1 MKQPRPRVVNRSQH
15 PLEENRMTHT
25 PAGRRFHY
33 ADSHNNTIGWASVN
47 DWIGDLRNDLVGA

>member
-1 MKQPRPRVVNRSQH
+1 
-15 PLEENRMTHT
+15 MTHT